1 MQFANGRNVAQA
13 GEWVACYRTASGSD
27 RMLRLNYG
35 LRAKGIARLTV
46 ASGRYRSRFCKDL
59 LLLLNIALTK

>member
-27 RMLRLNYG
+27 RMLTLNYG

-46 ASGRYRSRFCKDL
+46 ASGRYRL
-59 LLLLNIALTK
+59 MV